1 MPKALRGDAL
11 RGLTNMRLGVFLNF
25 EHGGEASREAFRAHI
40 DLALKAESCGLEE
53 VWVSEHHFN
62 AFSQSAGL
70 FPILAYLAA
79 RTEKVRLGTAALL
92 TPLHDPI
99 RAAEDL
105 ATIDL
110 LSDGRLNLGLARGGP
125 FPWQYEHF
133 RIAPDDAP
141 AQAREATEL
150 LLALLTSENVTFKG
164 RWYEARGLTTR
175 PRLLQK
181 SLPVFVASSDK
192 ETITE
197 AARQNFNLMAG
208 HAWSIGTM
216 QDLLA
221 HYHSL
226 SGTVPELMLLRNACV
241 ADTDA
246 EALAH
251 ARPALARFIE
261 GMRALPSGSVSAGA
275 VEQALTHALVGS
287 PETCRRKLAE
297 LAEAVPI
304 TSLVLKFACI
314 DPRLRAETV
323 ERFRAEVLPQ
333 PAAVLAVA

>member
-1 MPKALRGDAL
+1 
-11 RGLTNMRLGVFLNF
+11 MRLGIFLNF
-25 EHGGEASREAFRAHI
+25 EHGGEASRDAFRAHI

-251 ARPALARFIE
+251 ARPALR
-261 GMRALPSGSVSAGA
+261 VSSRGC
-275 VEQALTHALVGS
+275 GR
-287 PETCRRKLAE
+287 CRR
-297 LAEAVPI
+297 
-304 TSLVLKFACI
+304 
-314 DPRLRAETV
+314 
-323 ERFRAEVLPQ
+323 
-333 PAAVLAVA
+333 AA